1 MLEPVEVCG
10 VVRYCGRDAAHR
22 GQHGGFRRLG
32 TTQSGPRP
40 LHARGT
46 LLTPQEYRVVRL
58 LGLGYTWT
66 AVCDEVG
73 ISHYTLSKHVL
84 SAKQKYGATSM
95 PELYAALGW
104 LEVPEA

>member
-1 MLEPVEVCG
+1 VRSAVEVCG
-10 VVRYCGRDAAHR
+10 VVRYCGRNADHR

-32 TTQSGPRP
+32 TTQSGPRQ

-58 LGLGYTWT
+58 TALGDTWT
-66 AVCDEVG
+66 TVCIEAG
-73 ISHYTLSKHVL
+73 ISRTTLSKHL
-84 SAKQKYGATSM
+84 TAAKDKYRVVSM